1 MSQNIKLPKNAIP
14 NRYEIDLDIDLE
26 NFKYAGKETIYIEV
40 VDDSTEIQLNSLGID
55 IVNAFVENDEGSH
68 IDASVNYIDEEEKIA
83 LSFEEVVKAGD
94 WKLYINFNAT
104 IVDDLRGF
112 YRSSF
117 KNEDNEDVWI
127 ATTQFEP
134 TAARMAF
141 PCWDEP
147 EYKSIFSITL
157 TSDENLVRV
166 SNEKLA
172 EETTNNGR
180 TTSKFVDSM
189 RMSTYL
195 VAFVVGGLEITNI
208 GSSKTTDVRIVHR
221 PGFGHQTKFAGE
233 AAIKILDFFE
243 TYYGI
248 NYPGSKLDLI
258 AIPDFAMGA
267 MENVGAVTFRETLL
281 LIDTEKATRAELSRS
296 VEVVA
301 HELAHM
307 WFGDLVTMKWWD
319 GIWLNEA
326 FASLME
332 VIASEATYPEFK
344 LWNELNLA
352 RSQGFSVDSLK
363 TSRPVEFEVKTPEE
377 AEEMFDVL
385 TYQKGSTVLRMFET
399 FIGEDEFKQG
409 VQNYLKKFEYKNTH
423 SSDLWDELTKSSEY
437 NLSEIL
443 PTWIKQEGYPLISI
457 SKSDNKYKISQNRF
471 LIDGETDA
479 TVWKVPL
486 NIKCLETGVSQKFI
500 LDSES
505 QEIEFEGIVPFVNNG
520 GWSFFHSNYS
530 SDILSS
536 ISDNFESLDLNEK
549 YRFLEDVWMSLR
561 VGKLELEE
569 FLNILNLYVNESEK
583 NIWSLIG
590 GILVTLSEI
599 YDNQEFKTYVEGFCS
614 TILQKLGSD
623 YEEGLDPEVSQ
634 LKSLVCGLYARIVK
648 NDEFIESFS
657 TQFKSNEY
665 EDYKDGNYYNLVL
678 NISSLDKTNSA
689 NVYME
694 KFKNSQTP
702 QIQGRYRSMIGS
714 VSEPD
719 APNTIIS
726 AILDQTIRGA
736 DAPYVIAVLLSNSD
750 NAEKA
755 WNLVKENWEDLLKVM
770 PEWTASRILDALPS
784 IYNKTLAKDIEEF
797 LKDNPLPSAEK
808 ISKQKLERLKA
819 NIAFKDRMQSSNL
832 EFNF

>member
-166 SNEKLA
+166 SNEKLS

-714 VSEPD
+714 VSEPG

>member
-26 NFKYAGKETIYIEV
+26 NFKYTGKETIYIEV

-68 IDASVNYIDEEEKIA
+68 IDASVNYINEEEKIA

-363 TSRPVEFEVKTPEE
+363 ASRPVEFEVKTPEE

-409 VQNYLKKFEYKNTH
+409 VQNYLKKFKYKNTH

-505 QEIEFEGIVPFVNNG
+505 QEIEFQGTVPFINNG

-530 SDILSS
+530 SDILSL
-536 ISDNFESLDLNEK
+536 ISDNFEILDLNEK

-569 FLNILNLYVNESEK
+569 FLNILNLYVNENEK

-590 GILVTLSEI
+590 GILGTLSEI

-614 TILQKLGSD
+614 TLLQKLGSD

-702 QIQGRYRSMIGS
+702 QIQGRYRGMIGS

>member
-166 SNEKLA
+166 SNEKLS

-569 FLNILNLYVNESEK
+569 FLNILNLYVNENEK

-714 VSEPD
+714 VSEPG

>member
-55 IVNAFVENDEGSH
+55 IVNAFVENDEGIH
-68 IDASVNYIDEEEKIA
+68 IDASVNYINEEEKIA
-83 LSFEEVVKAGD
+83 LSFEEIVKAGD

-352 RSQGFSVDSLK
+352 RSQGFSVDSLRA
-363 TSRPVEFEVKTPEE
+363 SRPVEFEVKTPEE

-423 SSDLWDELTKSSEY
+423 SSDLWDELTKTSEY

-471 LIDGETDA
+471 LIDGETDE

-505 QEIEFEGIVPFVNNG
+505 QEIEFEGTVPFINNG

-536 ISDNFESLDLNEK
+536 ISDNFVSLDLNEK

-569 FLNILNLYVNESEK
+569 FLNILNLYVNENEK

-590 GILVTLSEI
+590 GILGTLSEI

-614 TILQKLGSD
+614 TLLQKLGSD

-702 QIQGRYRSMIGS
+702 QIQGRYRGMIGS

-750 NAEKA
+750 NSEKA

-784 IYNKTLAKDIEEF
+784 IYNKALAKDIEEF

>member
-26 NFKYAGKETIYIEV
+26 NFKYTGKETIYIEV

-68 IDASVNYIDEEEKIA
+68 IDASVNYINEEEKIA

-363 TSRPVEFEVKTPEE
+363 ASRPVEFEVKTPEE

-409 VQNYLKKFEYKNTH
+409 VQNYLKKFKYKNTH

-505 QEIEFEGIVPFVNNG
+505 QEIEFQGTVPFINNG

-530 SDILSS
+530 SDILSL
-536 ISDNFESLDLNEK
+536 ISDNFEILDLNEK

-569 FLNILNLYVNESEK
+569 FLNILNLYVNENEK

-590 GILVTLSEI
+590 GILGTLSEI

-614 TILQKLGSD
+614 TLLQKLGSD

-702 QIQGRYRSMIGS
+702 QIQGRYRGMIGS

-819 NIAFKDRMQSSNL
+819 NIAFKDRMQSSDL

>member
-26 NFKYAGKETIYIEV
+26 NFKYTGKETIYIEV

-55 IVNAFVENDEGSH
+55 IVNAFVENDEGIH
-68 IDASVNYIDEEEKIA
+68 IDASVNYINEEEKIA

-363 TSRPVEFEVKTPEE
+363 ASRPVEFEVKTPEE

-409 VQNYLKKFEYKNTH
+409 VQNYLKKFKYKNTH

-505 QEIEFEGIVPFVNNG
+505 QEIEFQGTVPFINNG

-530 SDILSS
+530 SDILSL
-536 ISDNFESLDLNEK
+536 ISDNFEILDLNEK

-569 FLNILNLYVNESEK
+569 FLNILNLYVNENEK

-590 GILVTLSEI
+590 GILGTLSEI

-614 TILQKLGSD
+614 TLLQKLGSD

-702 QIQGRYRSMIGS
+702 QIQGRYRGMIGS

>member
-55 IVNAFVENDEGSH
+55 IVNAFVENDEGIH
-68 IDASVNYIDEEEKIA
+68 IDASVNYINEEEKIA

-363 TSRPVEFEVKTPEE
+363 ASRPVEFEVKTPEE

-409 VQNYLKKFEYKNTH
+409 VQNYLKKFKYKNTH

-505 QEIEFEGIVPFVNNG
+505 QEIEFQGTVPFINNG

-530 SDILSS
+530 SDILSL
-536 ISDNFESLDLNEK
+536 ISDNFEILDLNEK

-569 FLNILNLYVNESEK
+569 FLNILNLYVNENEK

-590 GILVTLSEI
+590 GILGTLSEI

-614 TILQKLGSD
+614 TLLQKLGSD

-702 QIQGRYRSMIGS
+702 QIQGRYRGMIGS

-819 NIAFKDRMQSSNL
+819 NIAFKDRMQSSDL

>member
-714 VSEPD
+714 VSEPG

>member
-55 IVNAFVENDEGSH
+55 IVNAFVENDEGIH
-68 IDASVNYIDEEEKIA
+68 IDASVNYINEEEKIA

-117 KNEDNEDVWI
+117 KNEDNEDIWI

-363 TSRPVEFEVKTPEE
+363 ASRPVEFEVKTPEE

-471 LIDGETDA
+471 LIDGETDE

-486 NIKCLETGVSQKFI
+486 NIKCLETGVSQKYI
-500 LDSES
+500 LDSQS
-505 QEIEFEGIVPFVNNG
+505 QEIEFEGTVPFINNG
-520 GWSFFHSNYS
+520 GGHSSTQTTVQTFY
-530 SDILSS
+530 LQ
-536 ISDNFESLDLNEK
+536 F
-549 YRFLEDVWMSLR
+549 
-561 VGKLELEE
+561 
-569 FLNILNLYVNESEK
+569 
-583 NIWSLIG
+583 
-590 GILVTLSEI
+590 
-599 YDNQEFKTYVEGFCS
+599 Q
-614 TILQKLGSD
+614 TIL
-623 YEEGLDPEVSQ
+623 
-634 LKSLVCGLYARIVK
+634 
-648 NDEFIESFS
+648 
-657 TQFKSNEY
+657 
-665 EDYKDGNYYNLVL
+665 
-678 NISSLDKTNSA
+678 
-689 NVYME
+689 
-694 KFKNSQTP
+694 
-702 QIQGRYRSMIGS
+702 
-714 VSEPD
+714 
-719 APNTIIS
+719 
-726 AILDQTIRGA
+726 
-736 DAPYVIAVLLSNSD
+736 
-750 NAEKA
+750 
-755 WNLVKENWEDLLKVM
+755 KV
-770 PEWTASRILDALPS
+770 
-784 IYNKTLAKDIEEF
+784 
-797 LKDNPLPSAEK
+797 
-808 ISKQKLERLKA
+808 
-819 NIAFKDRMQSSNL
+819 
-832 EFNF
+832 

>member
-166 SNEKLA
+166 SNEKLS

>member
-26 NFKYAGKETIYIEV
+26 NFKYTGKETIYIEV

-68 IDASVNYIDEEEKIA
+68 IDASVNYINEEEKIA

-363 TSRPVEFEVKTPEE
+363 ASRPVEFEVKTPEE

-409 VQNYLKKFEYKNTH
+409 VQNYLKKFKYKNTH

-505 QEIEFEGIVPFVNNG
+505 QEIEFQGTVPFINNG

-530 SDILSS
+530 SDILSL
-536 ISDNFESLDLNEK
+536 ISDNFEILDLNEK

-569 FLNILNLYVNESEK
+569 FLNILNLYVNENEK

-590 GILVTLSEI
+590 GILGTLSEI

-614 TILQKLGSD
+614 TLLQKLGSD

-702 QIQGRYRSMIGS
+702 QIQGRYRGMIGS

-808 ISKQKLERLKA
+808 ISKQKMERLKA
-819 NIAFKDRMQSSNL
+819 NIAFKDRMQSTNL

>member
-68 IDASVNYIDEEEKIA
+68 IDASVNYINEEEKIA

-363 TSRPVEFEVKTPEE
+363 ASRPVEFEVKTPEE

-409 VQNYLKKFEYKNTH
+409 VQNYLKKFKYKNTH

-505 QEIEFEGIVPFVNNG
+505 QEIEFQGTVPFINNG

-530 SDILSS
+530 SDILSL
-536 ISDNFESLDLNEK
+536 ISDNFEILDLNEK

-569 FLNILNLYVNESEK
+569 FLNILNLYVNENEK

-590 GILVTLSEI
+590 GILGTLSEI

-614 TILQKLGSD
+614 TLLQKLGSD

-702 QIQGRYRSMIGS
+702 QIQGRYRGMIGS

>member
-68 IDASVNYIDEEEKIA
+68 IDASVNYINEEEKIA
-83 LSFEEVVKAGD
+83 LSFEEIVKAGD

-352 RSQGFSVDSLK
+352 RSQGFSVDSLRASDRLSLRLK
-363 TSRPVEFEVKTPEE
+363 
-377 AEEMFDVL
+377 L
-385 TYQKGSTVLRMFET
+385 QK
-399 FIGEDEFKQG
+399 K
-409 VQNYLKKFEYKNTH
+409 LKK
-423 SSDLWDELTKSSEY
+423 
-437 NLSEIL
+437 
-443 PTWIKQEGYPLISI
+443 
-457 SKSDNKYKISQNRF
+457 
-471 LIDGETDA
+471 
-479 TVWKVPL
+479 
-486 NIKCLETGVSQKFI
+486 CL
-500 LDSES
+500 
-505 QEIEFEGIVPFVNNG
+505 
-520 GWSFFHSNYS
+520 
-530 SDILSS
+530 
-536 ISDNFESLDLNEK
+536 
-549 YRFLEDVWMSLR
+549 MS
-561 VGKLELEE
+561 
-569 FLNILNLYVNESEK
+569 
-583 NIWSLIG
+583 
-590 GILVTLSEI
+590 
-599 YDNQEFKTYVEGFCS
+599 
-614 TILQKLGSD
+614 
-623 YEEGLDPEVSQ
+623 
-634 LKSLVCGLYARIVK
+634 
-648 NDEFIESFS
+648 
-657 TQFKSNEY
+657 
-665 EDYKDGNYYNLVL
+665 
-678 NISSLDKTNSA
+678 
-689 NVYME
+689 
-694 KFKNSQTP
+694 
-702 QIQGRYRSMIGS
+702 
-714 VSEPD
+714 
-719 APNTIIS
+719 
-726 AILDQTIRGA
+726 
-736 DAPYVIAVLLSNSD
+736 
-750 NAEKA
+750 
-755 WNLVKENWEDLLKVM
+755 
-770 PEWTASRILDALPS
+770 
-784 IYNKTLAKDIEEF
+784 
-797 LKDNPLPSAEK
+797 
-808 ISKQKLERLKA
+808 
-819 NIAFKDRMQSSNL
+819 
-832 EFNF
+832 